1 MPCGARQKSPRTSSK
16 VQIIFYFSPLKSE
29 DIYIYQKILIDLES
43 CSRSFLILWVPI
55 DTIQSLGACRIKLKK
70 IHFVNLCF

>member
-1 MPCGARQKSPRTSSK
+1 MSPRTSSE

-43 CSRSFLILWVPI
+43 CSRSFFNP
-55 DTIQSLGACRIKLKK
+55 LGPY
-70 IHFVNLCF
+70 